1 MSLRNGRSLSGRIGR
16 PVLATVSTVIVLA
29 ASVLVA
35 SVLVAGPV
43 NADPESA
50 ESTTTAVTTETTTTP
65 PTSASGSTPAP
76 LTGSGSGS
84 PSGSGSGSPPSSASS
99 ETTVPATEG
108 ILNLKV
114 IDLATG
120 AEVVGVPARV
130 WRPEIHDTTMPASI
144 LLPAGHYRVEILGIP
159 GGYRLVSSWAANPVV
174 PADGAVDVVFE
185 LTSQQKNRGRVPIR
199 SIPSGR
205 IS

>member
-50 ESTTTAVTTETTTTP
+50 ESTTTAVTTETATTP

-76 LTGSGSGS
+76 STGSGSGS
-84 PSGSGSGSPPSSASS
+84 PSGSGSGSPPSSASSS

-144 LLPAGHYRVEILGIP
+144 LLPAGH
-159 GGYRLVSSWAANPVV
+159 
-174 PADGAVDVVFE
+174 
-185 LTSQQKNRGRVPIR
+185 
-199 SIPSGR
+199 
-205 IS
+205 